1 MQSTWPKTEIPAA
14 GCVMG
19 KSIHYV
25 YDDDDERGYYWTGE
39 SDLQDS
45 TRAKELMFW
54 KNTWGP
60 DSGAKNIGRTIRP
73 VYKN

>member
-1 MQSTWPKTEIPAA
+1 MYIIGTEYDAASKTIGEN
-14 GCVMG
+14 
-19 KSIHYV
+19 
-25 YDDDDERGYYWTGE
+25 WTGE

-45 TRAKELMFW
+45 TRAKELLFW
-54 KNTWGP
+54 KNTWRP